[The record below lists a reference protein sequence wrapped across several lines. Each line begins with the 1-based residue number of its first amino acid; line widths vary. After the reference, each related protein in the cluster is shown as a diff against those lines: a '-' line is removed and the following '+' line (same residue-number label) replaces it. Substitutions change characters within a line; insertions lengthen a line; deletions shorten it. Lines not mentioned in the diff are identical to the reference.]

1 MKFEITSRFT
11 GAVLFSVE
19 AGSLRAALGIAVGQ
33 RANLRD
39 ADLGGADLGGADLG
53 DANLRGANLGGADL
67 RDADLGGADLGGADL
82 GGADLG
88 GANLR
93 DAKGIIDGGSPDGW
107 RAVAWQKDGA
117 VLVKIGCHV
126 KTFPDARAYWIAKDN
141 RREIIAFLDYA
152 ERVAEIRGWP
162 APAVTP
168 SAM

>member
-33 RANLRD
+33 RAN
-39 ADLGGADLGGADLG
+39 
-53 DANLRGANLGGADL
+53 L

>member
-1 MKFEITSRFT
+1 MKIEIKHRYDSS
-11 GAVLFSVE
+11 VLFALEIGSVKLAVE
-19 AGSLRAALGIAVGQ
+19 AAVKS
-33 RANLRD
+33 RANLGD
-39 ADLGGADLGGADLG
+39 ADLG

>member
-1 MKFEITSRFT
+1 MKIEIKHRYDNS
-11 GAVLFSVE
+11 VLFALEVGSLKLAVE
-19 AGSLRAALGIAVGQ
+19 AAVKSH
-33 RANLRD
+33 
-39 ADLGGADLGGADLG
+39 
-53 DANLRGANLGGADL
+53 
-67 RDADLGGADLGGADL
+67 ADL